1 MATSSI
7 LENITVNNPRVIE
20 EFLDAMEKSVNNSQ
34 TRRAHSETNF
44 ITDPKQIKE
53 IMAKGIRNRGNKKA

>member
-20 EFLDAMEKSVNNSQ
+20 EFLDAMEKSTDSPQ
-34 TRRAHSETNF
+34 TRRAHSETKF
-44 ITDPKQIKE
+44 ITDPNQIKE
-53 IMAKGIRNRGNKKA
+53 IMTKSIRNRGNKQA

>member
-20 EFLDAMEKSVNNSQ
+20 EFLDAMEKSANSTK
-34 TRRAHSETNF
+34 TRRAHSETRF
-44 ITDPKQIKE
+44 ITDPNQIKE
-53 IMAKGIRNRGNKKA
+53 IMAKGIRNRGQ